1 MLLIALNQS
10 LNEPLTQCTR
20 TWFLI
25 ALAGLA
31 LVIISWLIQAAV
43 GGPTNPGFYRGWDLK
58 HGVRV
63 PPIIGPIAPG
73 QPQLGV
79 TSSDN
84 TSVISIGAGGPI
96 KLKP

>member
-1 MLLIALNQS
+1 MAKFIFG
-10 LNEPLTQCTR
+10 TR

-25 ALAGLA
+25 ALVSLA
-31 LVIISWLIQAAV
+31 LVIISWLIQAVV
-43 GGPTNPGFYRGWDLK
+43 GSPTNPGFYSGCNLK

-84 TSVISIGAGGPI
+84 TSIISIVAGRAI
-96 KLKP
+96 KLKA